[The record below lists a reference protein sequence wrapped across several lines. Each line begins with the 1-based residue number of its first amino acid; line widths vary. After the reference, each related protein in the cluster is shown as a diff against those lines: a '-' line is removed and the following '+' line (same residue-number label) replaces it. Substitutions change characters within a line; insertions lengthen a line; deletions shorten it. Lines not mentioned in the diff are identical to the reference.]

1 MNKIITAC
9 FLFIS
14 MNILAQDEIYL
25 HTTSAA
31 NISDHISYL
40 DHPNLNN
47 NPNATIFVMHNYGST
62 GYIHDLPIGIWYSDS
77 ESKWSVFNEDVSTM
91 SENIMFNVFIADGAS
106 VIETTADGAS
116 SYHTIDNAL
125 INNNPSSVVFASK
138 YWNPNGV
145 YNLDNY
151 GFWFVG

>member
-47 NPNATIFVMHNYGST
+47 NPNATIFVMHNYA
-62 GYIHDLPIGIWYSDS
+62 ICAIIRVAC
-77 ESKWSVFNEDVSTM
+77 WSF
-91 SENIMFNVFIADGAS
+91 
-106 VIETTADGAS
+106 
-116 SYHTIDNAL
+116 
-125 INNNPSSVVFASK
+125 K
-138 YWNPNGV
+138 
-145 YNLDNY
+145 
-151 GFWFVG
+151 